1 MKGTRDVIL
10 KETERQVNNVNDHNV
25 AASIAARLLNQDQY
39 RPHTICQCYYG
50 CPLARCRL
58 WSCLLVPLI
67 RQHVQ
72 HPWLQGGCAAHRRTD
87 EHQSTRKCQTGIP
100 ISFEPWSCFKLEE
113 LHIAKSSIFE
123 TISSSCSLHMVN
135 CLWERHSSILTLIR
149 AKHGEPVGYSFAR

>member
-1 MKGTRDVIL
+1 MTWRSYGPIMSRQPPRTRSWMISWVPLGSSLSATYEGTCDVIL

-100 ISFEPWSCFKLEE
+100 ISFKPWSCFKLENFTSQKVRS
-113 LHIAKSSIFE
+113 LKQS
-123 TISSSCSLHMVN
+123 TI
-135 CLWERHSSILTLIR
+135 
-149 AKHGEPVGYSFAR
+149 